1 MMAAVFAMQGFGI
14 LIAATV
20 VIIFLNIFKSAIND
34 NIDNLDYV
42 WRLCIAFGALP
53 CLAAIYF
60 RLTVPETPRYTMQVE
75 NNINKGVSDVNF
87 IKTGIKEKHIIETR
101 GHFEEST
108 TPKASF
114 KDFKRHFG
122 QWKNL
127 KLLLGTSICW

>member
-1 MMAAVFAMQGFGI
+1 MMAAVFSMQGLGMLSGAI
-14 LIAATV
+14 VGV
-20 VIIFLNIFKSAIND
+20 VFLNIFKSAIND
-34 NIDNLDYV
+34 DINNLDYV
-42 WRLCIAFGALP
+42 WRLCIAFGSLP
-53 CLAAIYF
+53 CLAAFYF

-127 KLLLGTSICW
+127 KILLGTSICW